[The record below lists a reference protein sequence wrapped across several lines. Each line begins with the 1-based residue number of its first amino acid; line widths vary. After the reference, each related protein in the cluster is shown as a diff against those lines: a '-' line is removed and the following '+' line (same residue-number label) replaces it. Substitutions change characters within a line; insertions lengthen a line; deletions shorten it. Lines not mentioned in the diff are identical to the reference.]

1 MSKKILITGASGLI
15 GSRLTELL
23 LKQGYQVN
31 HIGRT
36 KRGGVVSSYVW
47 NIETGEFDA
56 QALAGVDAIIHL
68 AGAGVDDKRW
78 TGARKNEILQSR
90 LKSTQL
96 LFQQLNSVYHSVK
109 TVVSASAIGYYGFG
123 LGEEVFTE
131 ESAPANDFLAD
142 VTTQWEQ
149 AVDTIKACAIRVVK
163 IRIGIVLSEHGGALP
178 QMSLPIRYN
187 VGSPLGSGKQ
197 YLSWIH
203 LDDLCHIFI
212 KAVTDE
218 QMTGAYNGVTDWCS
232 NKEFTKS
239 VANVLN
245 KPLWLPN
252 IPEFVLKIMLGEMAD
267 MIIKGSKVSSDKI
280 RKAGFVLNYTTLE
293 GALKGIYQ

>member
-1 MSKKILITGASGLI
+1 
-15 GSRLTELL
+15 
-23 LKQGYQVN
+23 
-31 HIGRT
+31 
-36 KRGGVVSSYVW
+36 
-47 NIETGEFDA
+47 
-56 QALAGVDAIIHL
+56 
-68 AGAGVDDKRW
+68 
-78 TGARKNEILQSR
+78 
-90 LKSTQL
+90 
-96 LFQQLNSVYHSVK
+96 
-109 TVVSASAIGYYGFG
+109 

-232 NKEFTKS
+232 NKEFTKA

>member
-23 LKQGYQVN
+23 LKQGHQVN

-56 QALAGVDAIIHL
+56 EALAGVDAIIHL
-68 AGAGVDDKRW
+68 AGAGVADKRW
-78 TGARKNEILQSR
+78 TDERKNEILQSR

-123 LGEEVFTE
+123 LSEEVFTE
-131 ESAPANDFLAD
+131 ESTPANDFLAD

-149 AVDTIKACAIRVVK
+149 AVDTIKAFAIRVVK

-232 NKEFTKS
+232 NKEFTKA

-267 MIIKGSKVSSDKI
+267 MIINGSKVSSDKI
-280 RKAGFVLNYTTLE
+280 RKAGFVPSYTTLE